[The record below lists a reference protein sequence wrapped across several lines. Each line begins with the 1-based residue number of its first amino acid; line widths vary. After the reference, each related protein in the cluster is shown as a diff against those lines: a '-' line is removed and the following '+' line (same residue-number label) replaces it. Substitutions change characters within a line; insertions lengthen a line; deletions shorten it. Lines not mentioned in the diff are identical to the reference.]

1 MILFGNP
8 TNVAVR
14 KARCSAALKGIELQQ
29 ISILRGSPDPIFR
42 AVSPAGIVPALRDGK
57 MLAVGSFAIIEYF
70 DRIGTGTPI
79 IPVEVDRRLEALS
92 LTQIA
97 DGPLAQAISVIF
109 QNTVFIPR
117 FLGKPGNLQLVKRV
131 QRGTLPR
138 ILQVVENAFAARVL
152 DGVVDIAD
160 LSLFAQCICLPLS
173 GFAIDAKTYP
183 RTAAL
188 VTRMLR
194 LEAIARVVDRD
205 ARLLGSDLAMIQ
217 NLMMKENETVELCA

>member
-14 KARCSAALKGIELQQ
+14 KARCSAALKSIELQQ

-57 MLAVGSFAIIEYF
+57 LIAVGSFAIIEHF
-70 DRIGTGTPI
+70 DRISGGAPI

-92 LTQIA
+92 LAQIA
-97 DGPLAQAISVIF
+97 DGPLAQAVSVIF
-109 QNTVFIPR
+109 QNSVFIPR

-131 QRGTLPR
+131 QRGGLPR
-138 ILQVVENAFAARVL
+138 ILQVVETALGAARHD
-152 DGVVDIAD
+152 DGFDIAD
-160 LSLFAQCICLPLS
+160 ISVFAQCICLPLS
-173 GFAIDAKTYP
+173 GFGIDAKLYP
-183 RTAAL
+183 RINLL

-194 LEAIARVVDRD
+194 VESVARVADRD
-205 ARLLGSDLAMIQ
+205 ARLLGSDLATIRGF
-217 NLMMKENETVELCA
+217 LETKMVEVCA

>member
-42 AVSPAGIVPALRDGK
+42 AVSPAGDRSALRDGK
-57 MLAVGSFAIIEYF
+57 MMAVGSFAIIEHF
-70 DRIGTGTPI
+70 DRIGTGAPI
-79 IPVEVDRRLEALS
+79 VPIEVDRRLEALS
-92 LTQIA
+92 LAQIA

-109 QNTVFIPR
+109 QNSVFIPR

-131 QRGTLPR
+131 QRGGLPR
-138 ILQVVENAFAARVL
+138 ILQVVENALAARTR
-152 DGVVDIAD
+152 DRTVDIAD

-173 GFAIDAKTYP
+173 GFGIDAKAYP
-183 RTAAL
+183 RTSAL
-188 VTRMLR
+188 VARMLG

-205 ARLLGSDLAMIQ
+205 ARLLGSDLAMIRG
-217 NLMMKENETVELCA
+217 LMTKESEAVELCA